1 MQSYVVNLLDKYNNH
16 KTRVVQAN
24 NIKDAQKLVEKK
36 YPSYEVTRIT
46 PDKMAI
52 EYYRVIKQEDY
63 NNG

>member
-16 KTRVVQAN
+16 KTKVVQAN
-24 NIKDAQKLVEKK
+24 NIKDAQKLAEKN

-46 PDKMAI
+46 PDKMAR

-63 NNG
+63 ND

>member
-16 KTRVVQAN
+16 KTKVVQAK
-24 NIKDAQKLVEKK
+24 NIKDAQKLAEKN

-63 NNG
+63 ND

>member
-63 NNG
+63 ND